1 MIIMSNNKVVE
12 KVKELMAAPT
22 CCAELKTVAQ
32 EYLAAV
38 GTANEKAA
46 GKKLV
51 AELEEDVA
59 SIDGL
64 VGFLNSEHAVQVMG
78 KDAAASML
86 AQAKKVK
93 AAGGKYCF
101 CPACTAGKAILD
113 MKAEL

>member
-1 MIIMSNNKVVE
+1 MAKSELLAKVN
-12 KVKELMAAPT
+12 ELIAAPT

-38 GTANEKAA
+38 GTANEKVA

-51 AELEEDVA
+51 AELEEDVET
-59 SIDGL
+59 IDEL
-64 VGFLNSEHAVQVMG
+64 MEFLSSEMG
-78 KDAAASML
+78 AQIIGKEAATSML
-86 AQAKKVK
+86 VQAKKVK

-113 MKAEL
+113 MKDYIFQK

>member
-1 MIIMSNNKVVE
+1 MSTDKVAE
-12 KVKELMAAPT
+12 KIKELIAAPT

-38 GTANEKAA
+38 GTANEKVA

-51 AELEEDVA
+51 AELGEDVET
-59 SIDGL
+59 IDEL
-64 VGFLNSEHAVQVMG
+64 IEFLSSERGAQILG
-78 KDAAASML
+78 NDAAASML

-101 CPACTAGKAILD
+101 CPACTAGKALLD
-113 MKAEL
+113 MRDEI